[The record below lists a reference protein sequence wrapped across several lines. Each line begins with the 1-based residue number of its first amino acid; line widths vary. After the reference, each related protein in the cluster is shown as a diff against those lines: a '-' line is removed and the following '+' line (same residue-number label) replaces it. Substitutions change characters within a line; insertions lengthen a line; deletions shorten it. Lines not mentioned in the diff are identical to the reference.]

1 MDNKYNIEFYI
12 NGNRSYEFD
21 FSETQ
26 FQAKSIS
33 LFPGA
38 NEIRIIGKNSF
49 GLAEDNTT
57 IIFNSS
63 LLPKPLVN
71 ITIPAKNPSATNNNK
86 INIYADVFNVFN
98 SADILFYINNIKT
111 TSFTFSRNK
120 FEAVGVLLKT
130 GKNYIK
136 IVGANNQGS
145 SFDETIVIYKP
156 PTFPLPT
163 VRFTNPKK
171 SPSEVLSRFIK
182 VDANIL
188 NVSGK
193 NNITFSVNG
202 ELLSNFNFSG
212 NKFVANNVVL
222 KNGKN
227 IIRIKGQNSQGS
239 AFDESII
246 FYKSVRAPKDSITN
260 LTAVTSK
267 PNVRITSP
275 GLSPFNSPSLYVNI
289 RATILNVISPSNIT
303 FKVNGVLHNNFTFS
317 GNIFEANNILI
328 KEGNNKVSLTGKNKV
343 GIDSDQT
350 IILFKKPAQNNP
362 PKIVVSY
369 PSSRS
374 YNTSNKMILI
384 KGQIQNVENINNV
397 SVTMN
402 GNVVKNFLFDTYF
415 DDFQCE
421 LQLQNGINIFN
432 IKPLIMMEKMKV

>member
-1 MDNKYNIEFYI
+1 M
-12 NGNRSYEFD
+12 
-21 FSETQ
+21 
-26 FQAKSIS
+26 
-33 LFPGA
+33 
-38 NEIRIIGKNSF
+38 
-49 GLAEDNTT
+49 
-57 IIFNSS
+57 
-63 LLPKPLVN
+63 
-71 ITIPAKNPSATNNNK
+71 
-86 INIYADVFNVFN
+86 
-98 SADILFYINNIKT
+98 
-111 TSFTFSRNK
+111 
-120 FEAVGVLLKT
+120 LKT

-212 NKFVANNVVL
+212 NKFTANNVVL

-246 FYKSVRAPKDSITN
+246 FYKSVEVPKIQCTN

-275 GLSPFNSPSLYVNI
+275 GLIHL
-289 RATILNVISPSNIT
+289 ILHHYMSI
-303 FKVNGVLHNNFTFS
+303 
-317 GNIFEANNILI
+317 
-328 KEGNNKVSLTGKNKV
+328 
-343 GIDSDQT
+343 
-350 IILFKKPAQNNP
+350 
-362 PKIVVSY
+362 
-369 PSSRS
+369 
-374 YNTSNKMILI
+374 
-384 KGQIQNVENINNV
+384 
-397 SVTMN
+397 
-402 GNVVKNFLFDTYF
+402 
-415 DDFQCE
+415 
-421 LQLQNGINIFN
+421 
-432 IKPLIMMEKMKV
+432 